1 MKSDKCV
8 RKINAITTAITGE
21 AFAEQKQEH
30 GAGKTTSPR

>member
-21 AFAEQKQEH
+21 AFAEQEQEH
-30 GAGKTTSPR
+30 GGAQQPAAK